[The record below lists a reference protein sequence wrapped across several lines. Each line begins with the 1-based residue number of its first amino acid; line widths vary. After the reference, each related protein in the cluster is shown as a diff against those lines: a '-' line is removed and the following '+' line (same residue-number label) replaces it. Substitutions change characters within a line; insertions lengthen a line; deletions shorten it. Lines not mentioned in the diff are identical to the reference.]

1 MWMDPLRRTLPVRW
15 ISAAAL
21 LLAACGDPP
30 GGGPVRV
37 GQPAPAY
44 AAHTLEGG
52 QSALAELRGAPV
64 LLNVWATWCHPCR
77 QEVPALE
84 ALHRAYG
91 PRGLRVIGVSID
103 QGGQEQGIREFM
115 REFGASYP
123 VWVDP
128 DGEVTTV
135 FSTVGVPS
143 TFLIGPEGQ
152 VLWKH
157 VGPVKEDDAEL
168 RRLIETSLPAG
179 ARGTRQGGS

>member
-1 MWMDPLRRTLPVRW
+1 MDAMRRTIR
-15 ISAAAL
+15 ISRILSAVL
-21 LLAACGDPP
+21 LLGACGDAHR
-30 GGGPVRV
+30 GGPVRV
-37 GQPAPAY
+37 GQAAPAY
-44 AAHTLEGG
+44 AAETLEGER
-52 QSALAELRGAPV
+52 SALAELRGKPV

-91 PRGLRVIGVSID
+91 PRGLQVIGVSID
-103 QGGQEQGIREFM
+103 QGDQEQGIREFM
-115 REFGASYP
+115 QEFSASYP
-123 VWVDP
+123 VWLDP

-168 RRLIETSLPAG
+168 RRLIEESLPPASRAG
-179 ARGTRQGGS
+179 AT